1 MSRITQLAI
10 NEEGFVF
17 DPATGESYTVN
28 HTGLLILKGLKEG
41 KSEKE
46 MADCLIEKYEVDRDE
61 ADSDILNFM
70 DFLKASAIL

>member
-10 NEEGFVF
+10 NEEGFIF

-70 DFLKASAIL
+70 DFLRASAIL